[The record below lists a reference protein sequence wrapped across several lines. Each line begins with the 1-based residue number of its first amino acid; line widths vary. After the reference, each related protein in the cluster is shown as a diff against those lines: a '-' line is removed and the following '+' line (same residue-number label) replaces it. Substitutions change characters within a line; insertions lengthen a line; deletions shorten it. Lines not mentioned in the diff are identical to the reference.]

1 MSKTSKLEI
10 DTSTAQKNIDDLSSK
25 LSTISG
31 KAGELESAF
40 EQAGE
45 GMSVFADGMK
55 YVKGGMD
62 LLAKHPIIAAF
73 ILLIGLIIK
82 IVDAFKKNE
91 QALNKLKQAFA
102 PLQGI
107 MNVCSQI
114 FDKFIGL
121 LADGL
126 VKTLELV
133 TKGVE
138 KTLKWLSKLA
148 ENFGLDSLAAGIN
161 KVNNAISVNSE
172 LVSKDIELT
181 EKRRKYQVEEAKIE
195 GELIDLRKK
204 LNDAEGNINKQKQ
217 IAAKIDEKRQEQ
229 VKKEIELAQLEF
241 DILKKRASISE
252 ASTEEKDKLAEA
264 EANLIRAQNKLKEV
278 CADTTQVIEKQTDE
292 VKKLNSETEKA
303 EDPQKRLSALIKGIN
318 DDLATSTK
326 KLQIETNNRIAT
338 IKEENNAET
347 ERVSI
352 LAVQRKQLQDGLYQ
366 NEKIIEKLADLRTQA
381 VQQGLDVSEID
392 NKITD
397 LTLQNSQTRIQIL
410 ENERQ
415 VKEAIDAQL
424 SEDEETKLEKYDEL
438 TQRYIQLGEV
448 ATSAADAIIATGDGI
463 NEKWGEVIA
472 SMTNGIELVREKLEE
487 GEMSFE
493 SWGKIASLSCQ
504 TVGVIFSALAADQD
518 KKTKSGFEKQKKLQI
533 ASATMQ
539 MLAGLV
545 GAWTS
550 AMSLPFPACIIAGA
564 STSAMIGAMGAVQIS
579 KIKKQKFDGGG
590 GGGGASTSSA
600 SASASASTTALTNLQ
615 SPVQYSAE
623 VQGASVE
630 KQTKENKVYVVES
643 DITNVQNRVQT
654 VEAESTF

>member
-1 MSKTSKLEI
+1 MTKTSKLEI

-25 LSTISG
+25 LSIISG

-45 GMSVFADGMK
+45 GMSLFADGMK
-55 YVKGGMD
+55 NVKGGMD

-241 DILKKRASISE
+241 DILKKRASISA
-252 ASTEEKDKLAEA
+252 ASAEEKDKLAEA
-264 EANLIRAQNKLKEV
+264 EANLIRAQNKLREV
-278 CADTTQVIEKQTDE
+278 CADTTQVIENQTTE
-292 VKKLNSETEKA
+292 VKNLNSETEKA
-303 EDPQKRLSALIKGIN
+303 EDPQKRLAALIKGIN

-381 VQQGLDVSEID
+381 LQQGLDVSEID

-424 SEDEETKLEKYDEL
+424 FEDEETKIEKYDEL

-448 ATSAADAIIATGDGI
+448 ATAAADTIIATGEGI

-472 SMTNGIELVREKLEE
+472 SMTNGIELVRESLKD
-487 GEMSFE
+487 GETSFQN
-493 SWGKIASLSCQ
+493 WGRIASLSCQ

-550 AMSLPFPACIIAGA
+550 AMALPFPASVIAGA
-564 STSAMIGAMGAVQIS
+564 STSAMIGAMGAIQIS

-590 GGGGASTSSA
+590 DGGGASTS

-630 KQTKENKVYVVES
+630 QQTKENRVYVVES

>member
-1 MSKTSKLEI
+1 MTKTSKLEI

-25 LSTISG
+25 LSIISG

-45 GMSVFADGMK
+45 GMGVFADGMK
-55 YVKGGMD
+55 NVKGGMD

-114 FDKFIGL
+114 LDKFIGL

-195 GELIDLRKK
+195 GELIDLQKK
-204 LNDAEGNINKQKQ
+204 LNDAEGNIIKQKQ
-217 IAAKIDEKRQEQ
+217 IAAQIDAKRQEQ

-252 ASTEEKDKLAEA
+252 ASAEEKDQLAEA
-264 EANLIRAQNKLKEV
+264 EANLIRAQNKLREV
-278 CADTTQVIEKQTDE
+278 CADTTQVIENQTTE
-292 VKKLNSETEKA
+292 VKNLNSETEKA

-410 ENERQ
+410 ENERE

-424 SEDEETKLEKYDEL
+424 FEDEETKLEKYDEL

-448 ATSAADAIIATGDGI
+448 ATAAADTIIATGEGI

-472 SMTNGIELVREKLEE
+472 SMTNGIELVRETLKD
-487 GEMSFE
+487 GETSFQN
-493 SWGKIASLSCQ
+493 WGRIASLSCQ

-550 AMSLPFPACIIAGA
+550 AMSLPFPASVIAGA
-564 STSAMIGAMGAVQIS
+564 STSAMIGAMGAIQIS

-590 GGGGASTSSA
+590 DSGGASTS

-630 KQTKENKVYVVES
+630 QQTKENRVYVVES

>member
-1 MSKTSKLEI
+1 MTKTSKLEI
-10 DTSTAQKNIDDLSSK
+10 DTSTAQKNLDDLSSR
-25 LSTISG
+25 LSTMSG
-31 KAGELESAF
+31 KAGELEEAF

-45 GMSVFADGMK
+45 GMDVFAQGIK
-55 YVKGGMD
+55 TVKGGLD
-62 LLAKHPIIAAF
+62 LLSKHPIIAVF
-73 ILLIGLIIK
+73 ILLIALIIK

-133 TKGVE
+133 TKGIE

-148 ENFGLDSLAAGIN
+148 ENFGLDSLATGIK
-161 KVNNAISVNSE
+161 KVNDAISVNSE

-181 EKRRKYQVEEAKIE
+181 EKRRKYKVEEAKIE
-195 GELIDLRKK
+195 GELIDLQRK
-204 LNDAEGNINKQKQ
+204 LNEAEGNIIKQKQ

-229 VKKEIELAQLEF
+229 AKKEIELAQLEF
-241 DILKKRASISE
+241 DILKKRASISA
-252 ASTEEKDKLAEA
+252 ASAEEKDQLAEA
-264 EANLIRAQNKLKEV
+264 EANLIRAQNKLREV
-278 CADTTQVIEKQTDE
+278 TADTTKVIENQTTE
-292 VKKLNSETEKA
+292 VKNLNSETEKA
-303 EDPQKRLSALIKGIN
+303 EDPQKRLSELIKGIN
-318 DDLATSTK
+318 DELTTSTK
-326 KLQIETNNRIAT
+326 KLQIETNKRIAT

-366 NEKIIEKLADLRTQA
+366 NEKTIEKLADLRSQA

-392 NKITD
+392 NEITD

-410 ENERQ
+410 ENEQQ
-415 VKEAIDAQL
+415 VKDAIDAQL
-424 SEDEETKLEKYDEL
+424 FADEETKLEKYDEL

-448 ATSAADAIIATGDGI
+448 ATSAAEAIIASGEGI

-472 SMTNGIELVREKLEE
+472 SMTNGIELVRETLKD

-493 SWGKIASLSCQ
+493 DWGRIASLSCK
-504 TVGVIFSALAADQD
+504 TVGVVFSALADDQD
-518 KKTKSGFEKQKKLQI
+518 KKTKSGFQKQKKLQI

-550 AMSLPFPACIIAGA
+550 AMSLPYPASIIAGA

-579 KIKKQKFDGGG
+579 KIKKQKFDGGDD
-590 GGGGASTSSA
+590 GGGASTS

-630 KQTKENKVYVVES
+630 QQTKENRVYVVES

>member
-1 MSKTSKLEI
+1 MTKTSKLEI
-10 DTSTAQKNIDDLSSK
+10 DTSAAQKNIDDLSSK
-25 LSTISG
+25 LSIISG

-45 GMSVFADGMK
+45 GMGVFADGMK
-55 YVKGGMD
+55 NLKGGMD
-62 LLAKHPIIAAF
+62 LIAKHPIIAAF

-114 FDKFIGL
+114 IDKFIGL

-204 LNDAEGNINKQKQ
+204 LNDAEGNIIKQKQ
-217 IAAKIDEKRQEQ
+217 IAAQIDAKRQEQ

-252 ASTEEKDKLAEA
+252 ASAEEKDQLAAA
-264 EANLIRAQNKLKEV
+264 EANLIRAQNKLREV
-278 CADTTQVIEKQTDE
+278 CADTTQVIENQTTE
-292 VKKLNSETEKA
+292 VKNLNSETEKA
-303 EDPQKRLSALIKGIN
+303 EDPQKRLAALIKGIN

-424 SEDEETKLEKYDEL
+424 FEDEETKIEKYDEL

-448 ATSAADAIIATGDGI
+448 ATAAADTIIATGEGI

-472 SMTNGIELVREKLEE
+472 SMTNGIELVRETLKD
-487 GEMSFE
+487 GETSFQN
-493 SWGKIASLSCQ
+493 WGRIASLSCQ
-504 TVGVIFSALAADQD
+504 TVGVIFSALADDQD

-550 AMSLPFPACIIAGA
+550 AMSLPFPASVIAGA
-564 STSAMIGAMGAVQIS
+564 ATSAMIGAMGAVQIS

-590 GGGGASTSSA
+590 DGGSASTS

-630 KQTKENKVYVVES
+630 QQTKENRVYVVES

>member
-1 MSKTSKLEI
+1 MAKTSKLEI

-25 LSTISG
+25 LSIISG

-45 GMSVFADGMK
+45 GMGAFADGMK

-204 LNDAEGNINKQKQ
+204 LNDAEGDINKQKQ

-252 ASTEEKDKLAEA
+252 ASADEKDRLAEA
-264 EANLIRAQNKLKEV
+264 EANLIRAQNKLREV
-278 CADTTQVIEKQTDE
+278 CADTTQVIEKETTE
-292 VKKLNSETEKA
+292 VKNLNSETEKA
-303 EDPQKRLSALIKGIN
+303 EDPQKRLAALIKGIN

-326 KLQIETNNRIAT
+326 KRQIETNNLIAT

-366 NEKIIEKLADLRTQA
+366 NEKIIEKLSELRTQA

-424 SEDEETKLEKYDEL
+424 VEDEETSLEKYNEL

-448 ATSAADAIIATGDGI
+448 ATSAADAIIASGDGI

-472 SMTNGIELVREKLEE
+472 SMTSGIELVRETLEE
-487 GEMSFE
+487 GKMSFE

-504 TVGVIFSALAADQD
+504 SVGVVFSALAADQD

-550 AMSLPFPACIIAGA
+550 AMSLPYPACLIAGA
-564 STSAMIGAMGAVQIS
+564 STSAMIGAMGAVQIA
-579 KIKKQKFDGGG
+579 KIKKQKFD

-600 SASASASTTALTNLQ
+600 SASASASPSTTALTNLQ

-630 KQTKENKVYVVES
+630 QQTKENRVYVVES

>member
-1 MSKTSKLEI
+1 MTKTSKLEI
-10 DTSTAQKNIDDLSSK
+10 DTSAAQKNLDDLSSR

-45 GMSVFADGMK
+45 GMGVFADGMK
-55 YVKGGMD
+55 NLKGGLD

-73 ILLIGLIIK
+73 ILLIALIIK

-181 EKRRKYQVEEAKIE
+181 EKRRKYKVEEAKIE
-195 GELIDLRKK
+195 GELIDLQRK
-204 LNDAEGNINKQKQ
+204 LNEAEGNIIKQKQ
-217 IAAKIDEKRQEQ
+217 IAAQIDAKRQEQ
-229 VKKEIELAQLEF
+229 AKKEVELAQLEF
-241 DILKKRASISE
+241 DILKKRASLSA
-252 ASTEEKDKLAEA
+252 ASAEEKDQLAEA
-264 EANLIRAQNKLKEV
+264 EANLIRAQNKLREV
-278 CADTTQVIEKQTDE
+278 TADTTQVIEKQTSE
-292 VKKLNSETEKA
+292 INNLNSETEKA
-303 EDPQKRLSALIKGIN
+303 EDPQKRLTALIRGIN
-318 DDLATSTK
+318 DELTTSTK
-326 KLQIETNNRIAT
+326 KLQIETNKRIAT

-366 NEKIIEKLADLRTQA
+366 NEKTIEKLADLRSQA

-392 NKITD
+392 NEITD

-424 SEDEETKLEKYDEL
+424 FADEETKLEKYDEL

-448 ATSAADAIIATGDGI
+448 ATSAAEAIIASGEGI

-472 SMTNGIELVREKLEE
+472 SMTNGIELVRETLKD

-493 SWGKIASLSCQ
+493 DWGRIASLSCK
-504 TVGVIFSALAADQD
+504 TVGVVFSALADDQD
-518 KKTKSGFEKQKKLQI
+518 KKTKSGFQKQKKLQI

-550 AMSLPFPACIIAGA
+550 AMALPYPASIIAGA

-579 KIKKQKFDGGG
+579 KIKKQKFDGGDD
-590 GGGGASTSSA
+590 GGGASTS

-630 KQTKENKVYVVES
+630 QQTKENRVYVVES

>member
-1 MSKTSKLEI
+1 MTKTSKLEI
-10 DTSTAQKNIDDLSSK
+10 DTSTAQKNLDDLSSR
-25 LSTISG
+25 LSTMSG
-31 KAGELESAF
+31 KAGELEEAF

-45 GMSVFADGMK
+45 GMDVFAQGIK
-55 YVKGGMD
+55 TVKGGLD
-62 LLAKHPIIAAF
+62 LLSKHPIIAVF
-73 ILLIGLIIK
+73 ILIIALIIK

-91 QALNKLKQAFA
+91 QALNKLKQAMA

-107 MNVCSQI
+107 MNVFSQLL
-114 FDKFIGL
+114 DKLIGL

-126 VKTLELV
+126 VKAFELV
-133 TKGVE
+133 TKGAQ
-138 KTLKWLSKLA
+138 KTLQWLSKLA

-181 EKRRKYQVEEAKIE
+181 EKRRKYKVEEAKIE
-195 GELIDLRKK
+195 GELIDLQRK
-204 LNDAEGNINKQKQ
+204 LNEAEGNIIKQKQ

-229 VKKEIELAQLEF
+229 AKKEVELAQLEF
-241 DILKKRASISE
+241 DILKKRASLS
-252 ASTEEKDKLAEA
+252 ASSAEEKDQLAEA
-264 EANLIRAQNKLKEV
+264 EANLIRAQNKLREV
-278 CADTTQVIEKQTDE
+278 TADTTQVIEKQTTE
-292 VKKLNSETEKA
+292 VKNLNSETEKA
-303 EDPQKRLSALIKGIN
+303 EDPQKRLSELIKGIN
-318 DDLATSTK
+318 DELTTSTK
-326 KLQIETNNRIAT
+326 KLQIETNKRIAT

-352 LAVQRKQLQDGLYQ
+352 LAVQRKQLQDGLHQ
-366 NEKIIEKLADLRTQA
+366 NEKTIEKLADLRSQA

-392 NKITD
+392 NEITD

-424 SEDEETKLEKYDEL
+424 FADEETKLEQYDEL

-448 ATSAADAIIATGDGI
+448 ATSAAEAIIASGEGI
-463 NEKWGEVIA
+463 NENWGEVIA
-472 SMTNGIELVREKLEE
+472 SMTNGIELVRETLKD

-493 SWGKIASLSCQ
+493 DWGRIASLSCK
-504 TVGVIFSALAADQD
+504 TVGVVFSALAADQD
-518 KKTKSGFEKQKKLQI
+518 QKTKSGFEKQKKLQI

-550 AMSLPFPACIIAGA
+550 AMSLPYPASIIAGA
-564 STSAMIGAMGAVQIS
+564 TTSAMIGAMGAVQIS
-579 KIKKQKFDGGG
+579 KIKKQKFDSGDGGS
-590 GGGGASTSSA
+590 GASTS

-630 KQTKENKVYVVES
+630 QQTKENRVYVVES

>member
-1 MSKTSKLEI
+1 MTKTSKLEI
-10 DTSTAQKNIDDLSSK
+10 DTSAAQKNIDDLSSR
-25 LSTISG
+25 LSIISG
-31 KAGELESAF
+31 KAGELEGAF

-45 GMSVFADGMK
+45 GMGVFADGMK
-55 YVKGGMD
+55 KVKGGMD
-62 LLAKHPIIAAF
+62 LLAKHPLIAVFVVIIA
-73 ILLIGLIIK
+73 LIIK

-91 QALNKLKQAFA
+91 QAMNKLKQAMA

-107 MNVCSQI
+107 MNVFSQI
-114 FDKFIGL
+114 VDKLIGL

-126 VKTLELV
+126 VKAFELV
-133 TKGVE
+133 TIGIQ
-138 KTLKWLSKLA
+138 KTLQWLSKIA
-148 ENFGLDSLAAGIN
+148 KNFGLDSLADGIN
-161 KVNNAISVNSE
+161 KVNNAISVNNE

-181 EKRRKYQVEEAKIE
+181 EKRRKYKVEEAKIE
-195 GELIDLRKK
+195 GELIDLQRK
-204 LNDAEGNINKQKQ
+204 LNEAEGNIIKQKQ

-229 VKKEIELAQLEF
+229 ARKEVELAQLEF
-241 DILKKRASISE
+241 DILKKRASIS
-252 ASTEEKDKLAEA
+252 ATSAEEKDQLAEA
-264 EANLIRAQNKLKEV
+264 EANLIRAQNKLREV
-278 CADTTQVIEKQTDE
+278 TADTTQVIEEQTTE
-292 VKKLNSETEKA
+292 VKNLNSETEKA
-303 EDPQKRLSALIKGIN
+303 EDPQKRLSELIKGIN
-318 DDLATSTK
+318 DDLTTSTK
-326 KLQIETNNRIAT
+326 KLQIETNKRIAT

-366 NEKIIEKLADLRTQA
+366 NEKIIEKLADLRSQA

-397 LTLQNSQTRIQIL
+397 LTLQNSQTRIQII

-424 SEDEETKLEKYDEL
+424 FEDEETKLEKYDEL

-448 ATSAADAIIATGDGI
+448 ATSSAEAIIAAGEGI

-472 SMTNGIELVREKLEE
+472 SMTNGIELVRDTLKD

-493 SWGKIASLSCQ
+493 NWGRIASLSCK
-504 TVGVIFSALAADQD
+504 TVGVVFSALADDQD
-518 KKTKSGFEKQKKLQI
+518 KKTKKGFEKQKKLQI

-550 AMSLPFPACIIAGA
+550 AMALPFPASVIAGA
-564 STSAMIGAMGAVQIS
+564 ATSAMIGAMGAVQIS

-590 GGGGASTSSA
+590 DDGGGASTS

-630 KQTKENKVYVVES
+630 QQTKENRVYVVES

>member
-1 MSKTSKLEI
+1 MTKTSKLEI
-10 DTSTAQKNIDDLSSK
+10 DTSAAQKNIDELSSRF
-25 LSTISG
+25 SIISG
-31 KAGELESAF
+31 KAGELEEAF
-40 EQAGE
+40 GQAGS
-45 GMSVFADGMK
+45 GMEIFAQGTK
-55 YVKGGMD
+55 AVKVGLD
-62 LLAKHPIIAAF
+62 ILSKHPILAVFA
-73 ILLIGLIIK
+73 LIVVLVMKII
-82 IVDAFKKNE
+82 DAFKKNE
-91 QALNKLKQAFA
+91 QAMNKLKQAMA
-102 PLQGI
+102 PLQGL
-107 MNVCSQI
+107 MDI
-114 FDKFIGL
+114 FSKIIDKLIGL

-126 VKTLELV
+126 VKAFELV
-133 TKGVE
+133 TKGAQ
-138 KTLKWLSKLA
+138 KTLQWLSKLA
-148 ENFGLDSLAAGIN
+148 ENFGLDSLAAGIK
-161 KVNNAISVNSE
+161 KVNDAMTVNSE

-181 EKRRKYQVEEAKIE
+181 EKRRKYKVEEAKIE
-195 GELIDLRKK
+195 GELIDLQRK
-204 LNDAEGNINKQKQ
+204 LNEAEGNIIKQKQ

-229 VKKEIELAQLEF
+229 AKKEVELAQLEF
-241 DILKKRASISE
+241 DILKKRASLS
-252 ASTEEKDKLAEA
+252 AQSAEEKDQLAEA
-264 EANLIRAQNKLKEV
+264 EANLIRAQNKLREV
-278 CADTTQVIEKQTDE
+278 TADTTQVIEKQTTE
-292 VKKLNSETEKA
+292 VKNLNSETEKA
-303 EDPQKRLSALIKGIN
+303 EDPQKRLSNLIKGIN
-318 DDLATSTK
+318 DELTTSTK
-326 KLQIETNNRIAT
+326 KLQIETNKRIAT

-366 NEKIIEKLADLRTQA
+366 NEKTIEKLADLRTQA

-392 NKITD
+392 NEITD

-424 SEDEETKLEKYDEL
+424 VEGEQTKLEKYDEL

-448 ATSAADAIIATGDGI
+448 ATSAAEAIIASGEGI

-472 SMTNGIELVREKLEE
+472 SMTNGIELVRETLKD

-493 SWGKIASLSCQ
+493 DWGRIASLSCKS
-504 TVGVIFSALAADQD
+504 VGVVFSALAADQD
-518 KKTKSGFEKQKKLQI
+518 QKTKSGFEKQKKLQI

-550 AMSLPFPACIIAGA
+550 AMSLPYPASIIAGA

-579 KIKKQKFDGGG
+579 KIKKQKFDGGDNVS
-590 GGGGASTSSA
+590 GASTS

-630 KQTKENKVYVVES
+630 QQTKENRVYVVES

>member
-1 MSKTSKLEI
+1 MTKTSKLEI
-10 DTSTAQKNIDDLSSK
+10 DTSTAQKNLDDLSSR

-45 GMSVFADGMK
+45 GMSAFADGMK

-181 EKRRKYQVEEAKIE
+181 EKRRKYKVEEAKIE
-195 GELIDLRKK
+195 GELIDLQRK
-204 LNDAEGNINKQKQ
+204 LNEAEGNIIKQKQ

-229 VKKEIELAQLEF
+229 AKKEVELAQLEF
-241 DILKKRASISE
+241 DILKKRASISA
-252 ASTEEKDKLAEA
+252 ASAEEKDQLAEA
-264 EANLIRAQNKLKEV
+264 EANLIRAQNKLREV
-278 CADTTQVIEKQTDE
+278 TADTTQVIEKQTNE
-292 VKKLNSETEKA
+292 VKNLNSETEKA
-303 EDPQKRLSALIKGIN
+303 EDPQKRLSELIKGIN
-318 DDLATSTK
+318 DELTTSTK
-326 KLQIETNNRIAT
+326 KLQIETNKRIAT

-366 NEKIIEKLADLRTQA
+366 NEKTIEKLADLRSQA

-392 NKITD
+392 NEITD

-410 ENERQ
+410 ENEQ
-415 VKEAIDAQL
+415 QAKEAIDAQL
-424 SEDEETKLEKYDEL
+424 FVDEETKLEKYDEL

-448 ATSAADAIIATGDGI
+448 ATTAAEAIISAGEGI

-472 SMTNGIELVREKLEE
+472 SMTSGIELVRETLKD

-493 SWGKIASLSCQ
+493 DWGRIASLSCK
-504 TVGVIFSALAADQD
+504 TVGVVFSALADDQD
-518 KKTKSGFEKQKKLQI
+518 KKTKSGFQKQKKLQI

-550 AMSLPFPACIIAGA
+550 AMALPYPASIIAGA

-579 KIKKQKFDGGG
+579 KIKKQKFDGGDD
-590 GGGGASTSSA
+590 GGGASTS

-630 KQTKENKVYVVES
+630 QQTKENRVYVVES

>member
-1 MSKTSKLEI
+1 MTKTSKLEI
-10 DTSTAQKNIDDLSSK
+10 DTSTAQKNLDDLSSR

-181 EKRRKYQVEEAKIE
+181 EKRRKYKVEEAKIE
-195 GELIDLRKK
+195 GELIDLQRK
-204 LNDAEGNINKQKQ
+204 LNEAEGNIIKQKQ

-229 VKKEIELAQLEF
+229 AKKEVELAQLEF
-241 DILKKRASISE
+241 DILKKRASISA
-252 ASTEEKDKLAEA
+252 ASAEEKDQLAEA
-264 EANLIRAQNKLKEV
+264 EANLIRAQNKLREV
-278 CADTTQVIEKQTDE
+278 TADTTQVIEKQTTE
-292 VKKLNSETEKA
+292 VKNLNSETEKA

-366 NEKIIEKLADLRTQA
+366 NEKTIEKLADLRSQA

-392 NKITD
+392 NEITD

-410 ENERQ
+410 ENEQ
-415 VKEAIDAQL
+415 QAKEAIDAQL
-424 SEDEETKLEKYDEL
+424 FVDEETKLEKYDEL

-448 ATSAADAIIATGDGI
+448 ATTAAEAIISAGEGI

-472 SMTNGIELVREKLEE
+472 SMTSGIELVRETLKD

-493 SWGKIASLSCQ
+493 DWGRIASLSCK
-504 TVGVIFSALAADQD
+504 TVGVVFSALADDQD
-518 KKTKSGFEKQKKLQI
+518 KKTKSGFQKQKKLQI

-550 AMSLPFPACIIAGA
+550 AMALPYPASIIAGA

-579 KIKKQKFDGGG
+579 KIKKQKFDGGDD
-590 GGGGASTSSA
+590 GGGASTS

-630 KQTKENKVYVVES
+630 QQTKENRVYVVES

>member
-1 MSKTSKLEI
+1 MTKTSKLEI
-10 DTSTAQKNIDDLSSK
+10 DTSTAQKNLDDLSSR

-45 GMSVFADGMK
+45 GMDVFAQGIK
-55 YVKGGMD
+55 TVKGGMD
-62 LLAKHPIIAAF
+62 LLAKHPLIAVFVLIIA
-73 ILLIGLIIK
+73 LIIK

-91 QALNKLKQAFA
+91 QALNKLKQAMA
-102 PLQGI
+102 PIQGI
-107 MNVCSQI
+107 MNVFSQLL
-114 FDKFIGL
+114 DKLIGL

-126 VKTLELV
+126 VKAFELV
-133 TKGVE
+133 TKGAQ
-138 KTLKWLSKLA
+138 KTLQWLSKLA

-161 KVNNAISVNSE
+161 KVNDAISVNSE

-181 EKRRKYQVEEAKIE
+181 EKRRKYKVEEAKIE
-195 GELIDLRKK
+195 GELIDLQRK
-204 LNDAEGNINKQKQ
+204 LNEAEGNVIKQKQ

-229 VKKEIELAQLEF
+229 AKKEVELAQLEF
-241 DILKKRASISE
+241 DILKKRASLS
-252 ASTEEKDKLAEA
+252 ASSAEEKDQLAEA
-264 EANLIRAQNKLKEV
+264 EANLIRAQNKLREV
-278 CADTTQVIEKQTDE
+278 TADTTQVIEKQTTE
-292 VKKLNSETEKA
+292 VKNLNSETEKA
-303 EDPQKRLSALIKGIN
+303 EDPQKRLSELIKGIN
-318 DDLATSTK
+318 DELTTSTK
-326 KLQIETNNRIAT
+326 KLQIETNKRIAT

-366 NEKIIEKLADLRTQA
+366 NEKTIEKLADLRTQA

-392 NKITD
+392 NNITD

-424 SEDEETKLEKYDEL
+424 FEDEETKLEKYDEL

-448 ATSAADAIIATGDGI
+448 ATSAAEAIIASGEGI

-472 SMTNGIELVREKLEE
+472 SMTNGIELVRETLKD

-493 SWGKIASLSCQ
+493 DWGRIATLSCK
-504 TVGVIFSALAADQD
+504 TVGVVFSALAADQD
-518 KKTKSGFEKQKKLQI
+518 NKTKSGFEKQKKLQI

-550 AMSLPFPACIIAGA
+550 AMSLPYPASIIAGA
-564 STSAMIGAMGAVQIS
+564 ATSAMIGAMGAVQIS
-579 KIKKQKFDGGG
+579 KIKKQKFDGGDG
-590 GGGGASTSSA
+590 GSGASTS

-630 KQTKENKVYVVES
+630 QQTKENRVYVVES

>member
-1 MSKTSKLEI
+1 MTKTSKLEI
-10 DTSTAQKNIDDLSSK
+10 DTSAAQKNIDDLSSK
-25 LSTISG
+25 LSLISG

-45 GMSVFADGMK
+45 GMGVFADGMK
-55 YVKGGMD
+55 NLKGGMD

-91 QALNKLKQAFA
+91 QALNKLKQAIA

-114 FDKFIGL
+114 LDKFIGL

-217 IAAKIDEKRQEQ
+217 IAAQIDAKRQEQ

-241 DILKKRASISE
+241 DILKKRASMSE
-252 ASTEEKDKLAEA
+252 ASAEEKDKLAEA
-264 EANLIRAQNKLKEV
+264 EANLIRAQNKLREV
-278 CADTTQVIEKQTDE
+278 CADTTQVIENQTNE
-292 VKKLNSETEKA
+292 VKNLNSETEKA
-303 EDPQKRLSALIKGIN
+303 EDPQKRLAALIKGIN

-352 LAVQRKQLQDGLYQ
+352 LAVQRKQLQEGLYQ

-410 ENERQ
+410 ENERE

-424 SEDEETKLEKYDEL
+424 FEDEETKLEKYDEL

-448 ATSAADAIIATGDGI
+448 ATAAADTIIATGEGI

-472 SMTNGIELVREKLEE
+472 SMTNGIELVRESLKD
-487 GEMSFE
+487 GETSFQN
-493 SWGKIASLSCQ
+493 WGRIASLSCQ

-550 AMSLPFPACIIAGA
+550 AMSLPFPASIIAGA
-564 STSAMIGAMGAVQIS
+564 STSAMIGAMGAIQIS

-590 GGGGASTSSA
+590 DSGGASTS

-630 KQTKENKVYVVES
+630 QQTKENRVYVVES

>member
-1 MSKTSKLEI
+1 MAKTSKLEI

-25 LSTISG
+25 LSIISG

-45 GMSVFADGMK
+45 GMGAFADGMK

-181 EKRRKYQVEEAKIE
+181 EKRRKYQVEQAKIE

-252 ASTEEKDKLAEA
+252 SSAEEKDKLAEA
-264 EANLIRAQNKLKEV
+264 EANLIRAQNKLREV
-278 CADTTQVIEKQTDE
+278 CADTTQVIEKQTTE
-292 VKKLNSETEKA
+292 VKKLNSETEKV

-366 NEKIIEKLADLRTQA
+366 NEKTIEKLVQLRTQA

-424 SEDEETKLEKYDEL
+424 VEDEETNLEKYDEL

-448 ATSAADAIIATGDGI
+448 ATSAADAIIASGEGI

-472 SMTNGIELVREKLEE
+472 SMTSGIELVRETLKD

-493 SWGKIASLSCQ
+493 DWGRVASLSCQ
-504 TVGVIFSALAADQD
+504 SVGVIFSALAADQD

-550 AMSLPFPACIIAGA
+550 AMSLPYPASIIAGA

-579 KIKKQKFDGGG
+579 KIKKQKFGGG
-590 GGGGASTSSA
+590 GDGGGASNS

-615 SPVQYSAE
+615 SPVQYSAP

-630 KQTKENKVYVVES
+630 QQTKENKVYVVES

>member
-1 MSKTSKLEI
+1 MTKTSKLEI

-25 LSTISG
+25 LSLISG

-45 GMSVFADGMK
+45 GMGVFADGMK
-55 YVKGGMD
+55 NVKGGMD

-114 FDKFIGL
+114 LDKFIGL

-252 ASTEEKDKLAEA
+252 ASAEEKDKLAEA
-264 EANLIRAQNKLKEV
+264 EANLIRAQNKLREV
-278 CADTTQVIEKQTDE
+278 CADTTQVIENQTTE
-292 VKKLNSETEKA
+292 VKNLNSETEKA
-303 EDPQKRLSALIKGIN
+303 EDPQKRLAALIKGIN

-410 ENERQ
+410 ENERE

-424 SEDEETKLEKYDEL
+424 FEDEETKIEKYDEL

-448 ATSAADAIIATGDGI
+448 ATSAADTIIATGEGI

-472 SMTNGIELVREKLEE
+472 SMTNGIELVRETLKD
-487 GEMSFE
+487 GETSFQN
-493 SWGKIASLSCQ
+493 WGRIASLSCQ

-550 AMSLPFPACIIAGA
+550 AMSLPFPASVIAGA
-564 STSAMIGAMGAVQIS
+564 STSAMIGAMGAIQIS
-579 KIKKQKFDGGG
+579 KIKKQKFDGGDS
-590 GGGGASTSSA
+590 GGGASTS

-630 KQTKENKVYVVES
+630 QQTKENRVYVVES

>member
-1 MSKTSKLEI
+1 MTKTSKLEI
-10 DTSTAQKNIDDLSSK
+10 DTSTAQKNIDDLASRFSI
-25 LSTISG
+25 ISG
-31 KAGELESAF
+31 KAGELEEAF
-40 EQAGE
+40 EQAGS
-45 GMSVFADGMK
+45 GMDVFAQGLK
-55 YVKGGMD
+55 TVKGGLD
-62 LLAKHPIIAAF
+62 LISKHPIIAVF
-73 ILLIGLIIK
+73 VLIIALVIK

-91 QALNKLKQAFA
+91 QAMNKLKQAMG

-107 MNVCSQI
+107 MDI
-114 FDKFIGL
+114 FSKIIDKLIGL

-126 VKTLELV
+126 VKALEFV
-133 TKGVE
+133 TKGVQ
-138 KTLKWLSKLA
+138 KTLEWLSKLA
-148 ENFGLDSLAAGIN
+148 ENFGLDSLAAGIK
-161 KVNNAISVNSE
+161 KVNDAISLSSE

-181 EKRRKYQVEEAKIE
+181 EKRRKYKVEEAKIE

-204 LNDAEGNINKQKQ
+204 LKDAEGNIIKQKQ
-217 IAAKIDEKRQEQ
+217 IAAQIDAKRQEQ
-229 VKKEIELAQLEF
+229 VMKEVELAQLEF
-241 DILKKRASISE
+241 DILKKRASIS
-252 ASTEEKDKLAEA
+252 ATSAEEKDKLAEA
-264 EANLIRAQNKLKEV
+264 EANLIRAQNKLREV
-278 CADTTQVIEKQTDE
+278 CADTTEVIENQTTE
-292 VKKLNSETEKA
+292 VKNLNSETEKA
-303 EDPQKRLSALIKGIN
+303 EDPQKRLTALIRGIN
-318 DDLATSTK
+318 DELATSTK
-326 KLQIETNNRIAT
+326 KLQIETNKRIAT

-352 LAVQRKQLQDGLYQ
+352 LAVQRKQLQDGLSQ
-366 NEKIIEKLADLRTQA
+366 NEKVIEKLADLRSQA

-410 ENERQ
+410 DNERQ

-424 SEDEETKLEKYDEL
+424 VEDEETKLEKYNEL

-448 ATSAADAIIATGDGI
+448 ATTAADAIISAGDGI

-472 SMTNGIELVREKLEE
+472 SMTNGIELVRETLKE
-487 GEMSFE
+487 GEMSFQD
-493 SWGKIASLSCQ
+493 WGRIATLSCK
-504 TVGVIFSALAADQD
+504 TVGVVFSALAADQD
-518 KKTKSGFEKQKKLQI
+518 TKTKSGFEKQKKLQI

-550 AMSLPFPACIIAGA
+550 AMALPFPASIIAGA
-564 STSAMIGAMGAVQIS
+564 STSAMIGAMGAVQIA
-579 KIKKQKFDGGG
+579 KIKKQKFDGGDSS
-590 GGGGASTSSA
+590 GASTSSA

-630 KQTKENKVYVVES
+630 QQTKENRVYVVES

>member
-1 MSKTSKLEI
+1 MTKTSKLEI
-10 DTSTAQKNIDDLSSK
+10 DTSTAQKNLDDLSSR

-45 GMSVFADGMK
+45 GMDVFAQGIK
-55 YVKGGMD
+55 TVKGGMD
-62 LLAKHPIIAAF
+62 LLAKHPLIAVFVLIIA
-73 ILLIGLIIK
+73 LIIK

-91 QALNKLKQAFA
+91 QALNKLKQAMA
-102 PLQGI
+102 PIQGL
-107 MNVCSQI
+107 MDI
-114 FDKFIGL
+114 FSKIIDKLIGL

-126 VKTLELV
+126 VKAFELV
-133 TKGVE
+133 TKGVQ
-138 KTLKWLSKLA
+138 KTLEWLSKLSK
-148 ENFGLDSLAAGIN
+148 NFGLDNLADGIK
-161 KVNNAISVNSE
+161 KVNDAISVNSE
-172 LVSKDIELT
+172 LVSKDIELI
-181 EKRRKYQVEEAKIE
+181 EKRRKYKVEEAKIE
-195 GELIDLRKK
+195 GELIDLQKK
-204 LNDAEGNINKQKQ
+204 LNDAEGDVIKQKQ
-217 IAAKIDEKRQEQ
+217 IAAQIDAKRQEQ
-229 VKKEIELAQLEF
+229 AKKEVELAQLEF
-241 DILKKRASISE
+241 DILKKRASLS
-252 ASTEEKDKLAEA
+252 AQSAEEKDQLAEA
-264 EANLIRAQNKLKEV
+264 EANLIRAQNKLREV
-278 CADTTQVIEKQTDE
+278 TADTTKVIEKQTTE
-292 VKKLNSETEKA
+292 VKNLNSETEKA
-303 EDPQKRLSALIKGIN
+303 EDPQKRLAALIKGIN
-318 DDLATSTK
+318 DELATSTK
-326 KLQIETNNRIAT
+326 KLQIETNKRIAT

-352 LAVQRKQLQDGLYQ
+352 LGVQRKQLQDSLSQ
-366 NEKIIEKLADLRTQA
+366 NEKIIKKLADLRSQA

-397 LTLQNSQTRIQIL
+397 LTLQNSQIRIQIL
-410 ENERQ
+410 DNERQ

-424 SEDEETKLEKYDEL
+424 VEGEQTKLEKYDEL

-448 ATSAADAIIATGDGI
+448 ATSAAEAIIASGEGI

-472 SMTNGIELVREKLEE
+472 SMTSGIELVRETLKD
-487 GEMSFE
+487 GEMSFQD
-493 SWGKIASLSCQ
+493 WGRIAALSCQ

-550 AMSLPFPACIIAGA
+550 AMSLPYPASIIAGA

-590 GGGGASTSSA
+590 DGGGASTS

-630 KQTKENKVYVVES
+630 QQTKENRVYVVES

>member
-241 DILKKRASISE
+241 DILKKRASMSA
-252 ASTEEKDKLAEA
+252 ASAEEKDKLAEA
-264 EANLIRAQNKLKEV
+264 EANLIRAQNKLREV
-278 CADTTQVIEKQTDE
+278 CADTTQVIENQTTE
-292 VKKLNSETEKA
+292 VKKLNSETEKI
-303 EDPQKRLSALIKGIN
+303 EDPQKRLSELIKGIN

-366 NEKIIEKLADLRTQA
+366 NEKIIEKLSELRTQA

-424 SEDEETKLEKYDEL
+424 VEDEETNLEKYNEL

-472 SMTNGIELVREKLEE
+472 SMTSGIELVRERLEE

-504 TVGVIFSALAADQD
+504 SVGVVFSALAADQD

-550 AMSLPFPACIIAGA
+550 AMSLPYPACLIAGA
-564 STSAMIGAMGAVQIS
+564 STSAMIGAMGTIQIS

-590 GGGGASTSSA
+590 GASTSSA
-600 SASASASTTALTNLQ
+600 GASASASTTALTNLQ

-630 KQTKENKVYVVES
+630 QQTKENKVYVVES

>member
-73 ILLIGLIIK
+73 ILLIGLILK

-204 LNDAEGNINKQKQ
+204 LNDAEGDINKQKQ

-241 DILKKRASISE
+241 DILKKRASMSA
-252 ASTEEKDKLAEA
+252 ASADEKDKLAEA

-278 CADTTQVIEKQTDE
+278 CADTTQVIEKETTE
-292 VKKLNSETEKA
+292 VKKLNSETEKV
-303 EDPQKRLSALIKGIN
+303 EDPQKRLAVLIKGIN

-352 LAVQRKQLQDGLYQ
+352 LAVQRKQLQDSLYQ
-366 NEKIIEKLADLRTQA
+366 NEKTIEKLSELRTQA

-392 NKITD
+392 SKITD

-424 SEDEETKLEKYDEL
+424 LEDEETNSEKYDEL

-448 ATSAADAIIATGDGI
+448 ATSAADAIIASGDGI

-472 SMTNGIELVREKLEE
+472 SMTSGIELVRETLKD

-493 SWGKIASLSCQ
+493 DWGRIAALSCQ
-504 TVGVIFSALAADQD
+504 SVGVVFSALAADQD

-550 AMSLPFPACIIAGA
+550 AMSLPYPASIIAGA
-564 STSAMIGAMGAVQIS
+564 STSAMIGAMGAVQIA
-579 KIKKQKFDGGG
+579 KIKKQKFDGGD
-590 GGGGASTSSA
+590 GGGASTS

-630 KQTKENKVYVVES
+630 QQTKENRVYVVES
-643 DITNVQNRVQT
+643 DITNVQNRVKT

>member
-1 MSKTSKLEI
+1 MTKTSKLEI

-25 LSTISG
+25 LSIISG

-45 GMSVFADGMK
+45 GMGVFADGMK
-55 YVKGGMD
+55 NLKGGMD

-91 QALNKLKQAFA
+91 QALNKLKQAIA

-114 FDKFIGL
+114 LDKFIGL

-241 DILKKRASISE
+241 DILKKRASMSE
-252 ASTEEKDKLAEA
+252 ASAEEKDKLAEA
-264 EANLIRAQNKLKEV
+264 EANLIRAQNKLREV
-278 CADTTQVIEKQTDE
+278 CADTTQVIENQTTE
-292 VKKLNSETEKA
+292 VKNLNSETEKA

-366 NEKIIEKLADLRTQA
+366 NEKIIEKLAELRTQA
-381 VQQGLDVSEID
+381 LQQGLDVSEID

-424 SEDEETKLEKYDEL
+424 FEDEETKIEKYDEL

-448 ATSAADAIIATGDGI
+448 ATAAADTIIATGEGI

-472 SMTNGIELVREKLEE
+472 SMTNGIELVRETLKD

-493 SWGKIASLSCQ
+493 NWGRIASLSCQ
-504 TVGVIFSALAADQD
+504 TVGVVFSALAADQD

-550 AMSLPFPACIIAGA
+550 AMSLPFPASIIAGA
-564 STSAMIGAMGAVQIS
+564 ATSAMIGAMGAVQIS

-590 GGGGASTSSA
+590 DGGASTS

-630 KQTKENKVYVVES
+630 QQTKENRVYVVES

>member
-1 MSKTSKLEI
+1 MTKTSKLEI
-10 DTSTAQKNIDDLSSK
+10 DTSAAQKNIDDLSSK
-25 LSTISG
+25 LSIISG

-45 GMSVFADGMK
+45 GMGVFADGMK
-55 YVKGGMD
+55 NLKGGMD
-62 LLAKHPIIAAF
+62 LIAKHPIIAAF

-114 FDKFIGL
+114 LDKFIGL

-204 LNDAEGNINKQKQ
+204 LNDAEGNIIKQKQ
-217 IAAKIDEKRQEQ
+217 IAAQIDAKRQEQ

-252 ASTEEKDKLAEA
+252 ASAEEKDQLAAA
-264 EANLIRAQNKLKEV
+264 EANLIRAQNKLREV
-278 CADTTQVIEKQTDE
+278 CADTTQVIENQTTE
-292 VKKLNSETEKA
+292 VKNLNSETEKA
-303 EDPQKRLSALIKGIN
+303 EDPQKRLAALIKGIN

-424 SEDEETKLEKYDEL
+424 FEDEETKIEKYDEL

-448 ATSAADAIIATGDGI
+448 ATAAADTIIATGEGI

-472 SMTNGIELVREKLEE
+472 SMTNGIELVRETLKD
-487 GEMSFE
+487 GETSFQN
-493 SWGKIASLSCQ
+493 WGRIASLSCQ
-504 TVGVIFSALAADQD
+504 TVGVIFSALADDQD

-550 AMSLPFPACIIAGA
+550 AMSLPFPASVIAGA
-564 STSAMIGAMGAVQIS
+564 ATSAMIGAMGAVQIS

-590 GGGGASTSSA
+590 DGGSASTS

-630 KQTKENKVYVVES
+630 QQTKENRVYVVES

>member
-1 MSKTSKLEI
+1 MTKTSKLEI
-10 DTSTAQKNIDDLSSK
+10 DTSAAQKNIDELSSK

-40 EQAGE
+40 EQAGQ
-45 GMSVFADGMK
+45 GMDVFAQGIK
-55 YVKGGMD
+55 TVKGGLD
-62 LLAKHPIIAAF
+62 LLSKHPIIAVFVVIIA
-73 ILLIGLIIK
+73 LIIK

-91 QALNKLKQAFA
+91 QAMNKLKQAMA

-107 MNVCSQI
+107 MNVFSQLL
-114 FDKFIGL
+114 DKLIGL

-126 VKTLELV
+126 VKAFELV
-133 TKGVE
+133 TKGAQ
-138 KTLKWLSKLA
+138 KTLQWLSKLA

-181 EKRRKYQVEEAKIE
+181 EKRRKYKVEEAKIE
-195 GELIDLRKK
+195 GELIDLQRK
-204 LNDAEGNINKQKQ
+204 LNEAEGNIIKQKQ

-229 VKKEIELAQLEF
+229 VKKEVELAQLEF
-241 DILKKRASISE
+241 DILKKRASLS
-252 ASTEEKDKLAEA
+252 AQSAEEKDQLAEA
-264 EANLIRAQNKLKEV
+264 EAKLIRAQNKLREV
-278 CADTTQVIEKQTDE
+278 TADTTQVIEKQTTE
-292 VKKLNSETEKA
+292 VKNLNSETEKA
-303 EDPQKRLSALIKGIN
+303 EDPQKRLAALIKGIN
-318 DDLATSTK
+318 DELTTSTK
-326 KLQIETNNRIAT
+326 KLQIETNKRIAT
-338 IKEENNAET
+338 IKKENNAET

-352 LAVQRKQLQDGLYQ
+352 LAVQRKQLQDGLSQ
-366 NEKIIEKLADLRTQA
+366 NEKIIERLADLRSQA

-397 LTLQNSQTRIQIL
+397 LTLQNSQFRIQIL
-410 ENERQ
+410 DNERQ
-415 VKEAIDAQL
+415 VKETIDAQL
-424 SEDEETKLEKYDEL
+424 VEDEETKLEKYDEL

-448 ATSAADAIIATGDGI
+448 VTSAADAIIAAGEGI

-472 SMTNGIELVREKLEE
+472 SMTNGIELVRETLKD

-493 SWGKIASLSCQ
+493 DWGRIASLSCK
-504 TVGVIFSALAADQD
+504 TVGVVFSALAADQD

-550 AMSLPFPACIIAGA
+550 AMSLPYPASIIAGA

-579 KIKKQKFDGGG
+579 KIKKQKFDGSGSDGG
-590 GGGGASTSSA
+590 TGASTSSA
-600 SASASASTTALTNLQ
+600 TASTTALTNLQ

-630 KQTKENKVYVVES
+630 QQTKENRVYVVES

>member
-1 MSKTSKLEI
+1 MTKTSKLEI
-10 DTSTAQKNIDDLSSK
+10 DTSAAQKNIDDLSSK
-25 LSTISG
+25 LSIISG

-45 GMSVFADGMK
+45 GMGVFADGMK
-55 YVKGGMD
+55 NIKGGMD
-62 LLAKHPIIAAF
+62 LIAKHPIIAAF

-114 FDKFIGL
+114 IDKFIGL

-204 LNDAEGNINKQKQ
+204 LNDAEGNIIKQKQ
-217 IAAKIDEKRQEQ
+217 IAAQIDAKRQEQ

-252 ASTEEKDKLAEA
+252 ASAEEKDQLAAA
-264 EANLIRAQNKLKEV
+264 EANLIRAQNKLREV
-278 CADTTQVIEKQTDE
+278 CADTTQVIENQTTE
-292 VKKLNSETEKA
+292 VKNLNSETEKA
-303 EDPQKRLSALIKGIN
+303 EDPQKRLAALIKGIN

-424 SEDEETKLEKYDEL
+424 FEDEETKIEKYDEL

-448 ATSAADAIIATGDGI
+448 ATAAADTIIATGEGI

-472 SMTNGIELVREKLEE
+472 SMTNGIELVRETLKD
-487 GEMSFE
+487 GETSFQN
-493 SWGKIASLSCQ
+493 WGRIASLSCQ
-504 TVGVIFSALAADQD
+504 TVGVIFSALADDQD

-550 AMSLPFPACIIAGA
+550 AMSLPFPASVIAGA
-564 STSAMIGAMGAVQIS
+564 ATSAMIGAMGAVQIS

-590 GGGGASTSSA
+590 DGGSASTS

-630 KQTKENKVYVVES
+630 QQTKENRVYVVES

>member
-1 MSKTSKLEI
+1 MAKTSKLEI

-252 ASTEEKDKLAEA
+252 ASADEKDRLAEA
-264 EANLIRAQNKLKEV
+264 EANLIRAQNKLREV
-278 CADTTQVIEKQTDE
+278 CADTTQVIEKQTTE
-292 VKKLNSETEKA
+292 VKNLNSETEKA
-303 EDPQKRLSALIKGIN
+303 EDPQKRLAALIKGIN

-326 KLQIETNNRIAT
+326 KRQIETNNLIAT

-366 NEKIIEKLADLRTQA
+366 NEKIIEKLSELRTQA

-424 SEDEETKLEKYDEL
+424 VEDEETSLEKYNEL

-448 ATSAADAIIATGDGI
+448 ATSAADAIIASGDGI

-472 SMTNGIELVREKLEE
+472 SMTSGIELVRETLEE

-504 TVGVIFSALAADQD
+504 SVGVVFSALAADQD

-550 AMSLPFPACIIAGA
+550 AMSLPYPACLIAGA
-564 STSAMIGAMGAVQIS
+564 STSAMIGAMGAVQIA
-579 KIKKQKFDGGG
+579 KIKKQKFDD
-590 GGGGASTSSA
+590 GGGASTSSA
-600 SASASASTTALTNLQ
+600 SASASASPSTTALTNLQ

-630 KQTKENKVYVVES
+630 QQTKENRVYVVES

>member
-1 MSKTSKLEI
+1 MTKTSKLEI

-25 LSTISG
+25 LSIISG

-45 GMSVFADGMK
+45 GMGVFADGMK
-55 YVKGGMD
+55 NLKGGMD

-91 QALNKLKQAFA
+91 QALNKLKQAIA

-114 FDKFIGL
+114 LDKFIGL

-204 LNDAEGNINKQKQ
+204 LNDAEGDINKQKQ

-252 ASTEEKDKLAEA
+252 ASAEEKDKLAEA
-264 EANLIRAQNKLKEV
+264 EAKLIRAQNKLREV
-278 CADTTQVIEKQTDE
+278 CADTTQVIENQTTE
-292 VKKLNSETEKA
+292 VKNLNSETEKA

-318 DDLATSTK
+318 DELVTSTK

-424 SEDEETKLEKYDEL
+424 FEDEETKIEKYDEL

-448 ATSAADAIIATGDGI
+448 ATTAADTIIATGEGI

-472 SMTNGIELVREKLEE
+472 SMTNGIELVRETLKD

-493 SWGKIASLSCQ
+493 NWGRIASLSCQ
-504 TVGVIFSALAADQD
+504 TVGVVFSALAADQD

-545 GAWTS
+545 GAWNS
-550 AMSLPFPACIIAGA
+550 AMSLPFPASVIAGA
-564 STSAMIGAMGAVQIS
+564 ATSAMIGAMGAIQIS

-590 GGGGASTSSA
+590 DGGASNS

-615 SPVQYSAE
+615 SPVQYSAA

-630 KQTKENKVYVVES
+630 QQTKENRVYVVES

>member
-1 MSKTSKLEI
+1 MTKTSKLEI
-10 DTSTAQKNIDDLSSK
+10 DTSTAQKNIDELSSK

-40 EQAGE
+40 EQAGQ
-45 GMSVFADGMK
+45 GMDVFAQGIK
-55 YVKGGMD
+55 TVKGGLD
-62 LLAKHPIIAAF
+62 LLSKHPIIAVFVVIIA
-73 ILLIGLIIK
+73 LIIK

-91 QALNKLKQAFA
+91 QAMNKLKQAMA

-107 MNVCSQI
+107 MNVFSQLL
-114 FDKFIGL
+114 DKLIGL

-126 VKTLELV
+126 VKAFELV
-133 TKGVE
+133 TKGAQ
-138 KTLKWLSKLA
+138 KTLQWLSKLA

-181 EKRRKYQVEEAKIE
+181 EKRRKYKVEEAKIE
-195 GELIDLRKK
+195 GELIDLQRK
-204 LNDAEGNINKQKQ
+204 LNEAEGNIIKQKQ

-229 VKKEIELAQLEF
+229 VKKEVELAQLEF
-241 DILKKRASISE
+241 DILKKRASLS
-252 ASTEEKDKLAEA
+252 AQSAEEKDQLAEA
-264 EANLIRAQNKLKEV
+264 EANLIRAQNKLREV
-278 CADTTQVIEKQTDE
+278 TADTTQVIEKQTTE
-292 VKKLNSETEKA
+292 VKNLNSETEKA
-303 EDPQKRLSALIKGIN
+303 EDPQKRLAALIKGIN
-318 DDLATSTK
+318 DELATSTK
-326 KLQIETNNRIAT
+326 KLQIETNKRIAT

-352 LAVQRKQLQDGLYQ
+352 LAVQRKQLQDGLSQ
-366 NEKIIEKLADLRTQA
+366 NEKIIERLADLRSQA

-397 LTLQNSQTRIQIL
+397 LTLQNSQIRIQIL
-410 ENERQ
+410 DNERQ
-415 VKEAIDAQL
+415 VKETIDAQL
-424 SEDEETKLEKYDEL
+424 VEDEETKLEKYDEL

-448 ATSAADAIIATGDGI
+448 ATSAADAIIASGEGI

-472 SMTNGIELVREKLEE
+472 SMTNGIELVRETLKD

-493 SWGKIASLSCQ
+493 DWGRIASLSCK
-504 TVGVIFSALAADQD
+504 TVGVVFSALAADQD

-550 AMSLPFPACIIAGA
+550 AMSLPYPASIIAGA

-579 KIKKQKFDGGG
+579 KIKKQKFDGSGSD
-590 GGGGASTSSA
+590 GGASTS

-630 KQTKENKVYVVES
+630 QQTKENRVYVVES

>member
-1 MSKTSKLEI
+1 MTKTSKLEI

-25 LSTISG
+25 LSIISG
-31 KAGELESAF
+31 KAGELEGAF

-55 YVKGGMD
+55 NLKGGMD

-73 ILLIGLIIK
+73 ILLIGLILK

-114 FDKFIGL
+114 FDKFISL

-204 LNDAEGNINKQKQ
+204 LNDAEGNIIKQKQ
-217 IAAKIDEKRQEQ
+217 IAAQIDAKRQEQ

-241 DILKKRASISE
+241 DILKKRASMSE
-252 ASTEEKDKLAEA
+252 ASAEEKDKLAEA
-264 EANLIRAQNKLKEV
+264 EANLIRAQNKLREV
-278 CADTTQVIEKQTDE
+278 CADTTQVIENQTTE
-292 VKKLNSETEKA
+292 VKNLNSETEKA
-303 EDPQKRLSALIKGIN
+303 EDPQKRLAALIKGIN
-318 DDLATSTK
+318 DELATSTK

-424 SEDEETKLEKYDEL
+424 FEDEETKIEKYDEL

-448 ATSAADAIIATGDGI
+448 ATAAADTIIATGEGI

-472 SMTNGIELVREKLEE
+472 SMTNGIELVRESLKD
-487 GEMSFE
+487 GETSFQN
-493 SWGKIASLSCQ
+493 WGRIASLSCQ

-550 AMSLPFPACIIAGA
+550 AMALPFPASIIAGA
-564 STSAMIGAMGAVQIS
+564 STSAMIGAMGAIQIS

-590 GGGGASTSSA
+590 DSGGSSTS

-630 KQTKENKVYVVES
+630 QQTKENRVYVVES

>member
-1 MSKTSKLEI
+1 MTKTSKLEI
-10 DTSTAQKNIDDLSSK
+10 DTSTAQKNLDDLSSR

-45 GMSVFADGMK
+45 GMDVFAQGIK
-55 YVKGGMD
+55 TVKGGMD
-62 LLAKHPIIAAF
+62 LLAKHPLIAVFVLIIA
-73 ILLIGLIIK
+73 LIIK

-91 QALNKLKQAFA
+91 QALNKLKQAMA
-102 PLQGI
+102 PIQGL
-107 MNVCSQI
+107 MDI
-114 FDKFIGL
+114 FSKIIDKLIGL

-126 VKTLELV
+126 VKAFELV
-133 TKGVE
+133 TKGVQ
-138 KTLKWLSKLA
+138 KTLEWLSKLSK
-148 ENFGLDSLAAGIN
+148 NFGLDSLADGIK
-161 KVNNAISVNSE
+161 KVNDAISVNSE

-181 EKRRKYQVEEAKIE
+181 EKRRKYKVEEAKIE
-195 GELIDLRKK
+195 GELIDLQKK
-204 LNDAEGNINKQKQ
+204 LNDAEGNVIKQKQ
-217 IAAKIDEKRQEQ
+217 IAAQIDAKRQEQ
-229 VKKEIELAQLEF
+229 AKKEVELAQLEF
-241 DILKKRASISE
+241 DILKKRASLS
-252 ASTEEKDKLAEA
+252 AQSAEEKDQLAEA
-264 EANLIRAQNKLKEV
+264 EANLIRAQNKLREV
-278 CADTTQVIEKQTDE
+278 TADTTKVIEKQTTE
-292 VKKLNSETEKA
+292 VKNLNSETEKA
-303 EDPQKRLSALIKGIN
+303 EDPQKRLAALIKGIN
-318 DDLATSTK
+318 DELATSTK
-326 KLQIETNNRIAT
+326 KLQIETNKRIAT

-352 LAVQRKQLQDGLYQ
+352 LGVQRKQLQDSLSQ
-366 NEKIIEKLADLRTQA
+366 NEKIIKKLADLRSQA

-397 LTLQNSQTRIQIL
+397 LTLQNSQIRIQIL
-410 ENERQ
+410 DNERQ

-424 SEDEETKLEKYDEL
+424 VEGEQTKLEKYDEL

-448 ATSAADAIIATGDGI
+448 ATSAAEAIIASGEGI

-472 SMTNGIELVREKLEE
+472 SMTSGIELVRETLKD
-487 GEMSFE
+487 GEMSFQD
-493 SWGKIASLSCQ
+493 WGRIAALSCQ
-504 TVGVIFSALAADQD
+504 TVGVVFSALAADQD

-550 AMSLPFPACIIAGA
+550 AMSLPYPASIIAGA

-590 GGGGASTSSA
+590 DGSSGTSTS
-600 SASASASTTALTNLQ
+600 SASASTTALTNLQ

-630 KQTKENKVYVVES
+630 QQTKENRVYVVES

-654 VEAESTF
+654 VESESTF

>member
-1 MSKTSKLEI
+1 MNKTSKLEI
-10 DTSTAQKNIDDLSSK
+10 DTSAAQKNLDDLSSR

-45 GMSVFADGMK
+45 GMGVFADGMK
-55 YVKGGMD
+55 NLKGGLD

-172 LVSKDIELT
+172 LVNKDIELT
-181 EKRRKYQVEEAKIE
+181 EKRRKYKVEEAKIE
-195 GELIDLRKK
+195 GELIDLQRK
-204 LNDAEGNINKQKQ
+204 LNEAEGNIIKQKQ
-217 IAAKIDEKRQEQ
+217 IAAQIDAKRQEQ
-229 VKKEIELAQLEF
+229 AKKEVELAQLEF
-241 DILKKRASISE
+241 DILKKRASLSA
-252 ASTEEKDKLAEA
+252 ASAEEKDQLAEA
-264 EANLIRAQNKLKEV
+264 EANLIRAQNKLREV
-278 CADTTQVIEKQTDE
+278 TADTTQVIEKQTSE
-292 VKKLNSETEKA
+292 INNLNSETEKA
-303 EDPQKRLSALIKGIN
+303 EDPQKRLTALIRGIN
-318 DDLATSTK
+318 DELTTSTK
-326 KLQIETNNRIAT
+326 KLQIETNKRIAT

-366 NEKIIEKLADLRTQA
+366 NEKTIEKLADLRSQA

-424 SEDEETKLEKYDEL
+424 FADEETKLEKYDEL

-448 ATSAADAIIATGDGI
+448 ATSAAEAIIASGEGI

-472 SMTNGIELVREKLEE
+472 SMTNGIELVRETLKD

-493 SWGKIASLSCQ
+493 DWGRIASLSCK
-504 TVGVIFSALAADQD
+504 TVGVVFSALADDQD
-518 KKTKSGFEKQKKLQI
+518 KKTKSGFQKQKKLQI

-550 AMSLPFPACIIAGA
+550 AMSLPYPASIIAGA

-579 KIKKQKFDGGG
+579 KIKKQKFDGGDD
-590 GGGGASTSSA
+590 GGGASTS

-630 KQTKENKVYVVES
+630 QQTKENRVYVVES

>member
-1 MSKTSKLEI
+1 MTKTSKLEI

-25 LSTISG
+25 LSIISG

-45 GMSVFADGMK
+45 GMGVFADGMK
-55 YVKGGMD
+55 NLKGGMD

-252 ASTEEKDKLAEA
+252 ASAEEKDKLAEA
-264 EANLIRAQNKLKEV
+264 EANLIRAQNKLREV
-278 CADTTQVIEKQTDE
+278 CADTTQVVENQTTE
-292 VKKLNSETEKA
+292 VKNLNSETEKA

-318 DDLATSTK
+318 DELATSTK

-424 SEDEETKLEKYDEL
+424 FEDEETKLEKYDEL

-448 ATSAADAIIATGDGI
+448 ATSAADAIIATGEGI

-472 SMTNGIELVREKLEE
+472 SMTNGIELVRDTLKE

-493 SWGKIASLSCQ
+493 NWGRIASLSCQ

-550 AMSLPFPACIIAGA
+550 AMSLPFPASVIAGA
-564 STSAMIGAMGAVQIS
+564 STSAMIGAMGAIQIS

-590 GGGGASTSSA
+590 DGGASNS

-630 KQTKENKVYVVES
+630 QQTKENRVYVVES

>member
-1 MSKTSKLEI
+1 MTKTSKLEI
-10 DTSTAQKNIDDLSSK
+10 DTSTAQKNLDDLSSR
-25 LSTISG
+25 LSTMSG
-31 KAGELESAF
+31 KAGELEEAF

-45 GMSVFADGMK
+45 GMDVFAQGIK
-55 YVKGGMD
+55 TVKGGLD
-62 LLAKHPIIAAF
+62 LLSKHPIIAVF
-73 ILLIGLIIK
+73 ILIIALIIK

-91 QALNKLKQAFA
+91 QALNKLKQAMA

-107 MNVCSQI
+107 MNVFSQLL
-114 FDKFIGL
+114 DKLIGL

-126 VKTLELV
+126 VKAFELV
-133 TKGVE
+133 TKGAQ
-138 KTLKWLSKLA
+138 KTLQWLSKLA

-181 EKRRKYQVEEAKIE
+181 EKRRKYKVEEAKIE
-195 GELIDLRKK
+195 GELIDLQRK
-204 LNDAEGNINKQKQ
+204 LNEAEGNIIKQKQ

-229 VKKEIELAQLEF
+229 VKKEVELAQLEF
-241 DILKKRASISE
+241 DILKKRASLS
-252 ASTEEKDKLAEA
+252 ASSAEEKDQLAEA
-264 EANLIRAQNKLKEV
+264 EANLIRAQNKLREV
-278 CADTTQVIEKQTDE
+278 TADTTQVIEKQTTE
-292 VKKLNSETEKA
+292 VKNLNSETEKA
-303 EDPQKRLSALIKGIN
+303 EDPQKRLSELIKGIN
-318 DDLATSTK
+318 DELTTSTK
-326 KLQIETNNRIAT
+326 KLQIETNKRIAT

-352 LAVQRKQLQDGLYQ
+352 LAVQRKQLQDGLHQ
-366 NEKIIEKLADLRTQA
+366 NEKTIEKLADLRSQA

-392 NKITD
+392 NEITD

-424 SEDEETKLEKYDEL
+424 FADEETKLEQYDEL

-448 ATSAADAIIATGDGI
+448 ATSAAEAIIASGEGI
-463 NEKWGEVIA
+463 NENWGEVIA
-472 SMTNGIELVREKLEE
+472 SMTNGIELVRETLKD

-493 SWGKIASLSCQ
+493 DWGRIASLSCK
-504 TVGVIFSALAADQD
+504 TVGVVFSALAADQD
-518 KKTKSGFEKQKKLQI
+518 QKTKSGFEKQKKLQI

-550 AMSLPFPACIIAGA
+550 AMSLPYPASIIAGA
-564 STSAMIGAMGAVQIS
+564 TTSAMIGAMGAVQIS
-579 KIKKQKFDGGG
+579 KIKKQKFDSGDGGS
-590 GGGGASTSSA
+590 GASTS

-630 KQTKENKVYVVES
+630 QQTKENRVYVVES

>member
-1 MSKTSKLEI
+1 MTKTSKLEI

-25 LSTISG
+25 LSIISG

-45 GMSVFADGMK
+45 GMGVFADGMK
-55 YVKGGMD
+55 NLKGGMD

-252 ASTEEKDKLAEA
+252 ASAEEKDKLAEA
-264 EANLIRAQNKLKEV
+264 EANLIRAQNKLREV
-278 CADTTQVIEKQTDE
+278 CADTTQVIENQTTE
-292 VKKLNSETEKA
+292 VKNLNSETEKA

-318 DDLATSTK
+318 DELATSTK

-424 SEDEETKLEKYDEL
+424 FEDEETKLEKYDEL

-448 ATSAADAIIATGDGI
+448 ATSAADAIIATGEGI

-472 SMTNGIELVREKLEE
+472 SMTNGIELVRDTLKE

-493 SWGKIASLSCQ
+493 NWGRIASLSCQ

-550 AMSLPFPACIIAGA
+550 AMSLPFPASVIAGA
-564 STSAMIGAMGAVQIS
+564 STSAMIGAMGAIQIS

-590 GGGGASTSSA
+590 DGGASNS

-630 KQTKENKVYVVES
+630 QQTKENRVYVVES

>member
-1 MSKTSKLEI
+1 MTKTSKLEI
-10 DTSTAQKNIDDLSSK
+10 DTSAAQKNLDDLSSR

-45 GMSVFADGMK
+45 GMGVFADGMK
-55 YVKGGMD
+55 NLKGGLD

-73 ILLIGLIIK
+73 ILLIALIIK

-181 EKRRKYQVEEAKIE
+181 EKRRKYKVEEAKIE
-195 GELIDLRKK
+195 GELIDLQRK
-204 LNDAEGNINKQKQ
+204 LNEAEGNIIKQKQ
-217 IAAKIDEKRQEQ
+217 IAAQIDAKRQEQ
-229 VKKEIELAQLEF
+229 AKKEVELAQLEF
-241 DILKKRASISE
+241 DILKKRASLSA
-252 ASTEEKDKLAEA
+252 ASAEEKDQLAEA
-264 EANLIRAQNKLKEV
+264 EANLIRAQNKLREV
-278 CADTTQVIEKQTDE
+278 TADTTQVIEKQTSE
-292 VKKLNSETEKA
+292 IKNLNSETEKA
-303 EDPQKRLSALIKGIN
+303 EDPQKRLTALIRGIN
-318 DDLATSTK
+318 DELTTSTK
-326 KLQIETNNRIAT
+326 KLQIETNKRIAT

-366 NEKIIEKLADLRTQA
+366 NEKTIEKLADLRSQA

-392 NKITD
+392 NEITD

-424 SEDEETKLEKYDEL
+424 FADEETKLEKYDEL

-448 ATSAADAIIATGDGI
+448 ATSAAEAIIASGEGI

-472 SMTNGIELVREKLEE
+472 SMTNGIELVRETLKD

-493 SWGKIASLSCQ
+493 DWGRIASLSCK
-504 TVGVIFSALAADQD
+504 TVGVVFSALADDQD
-518 KKTKSGFEKQKKLQI
+518 KKTKSGFQKQKKLQI

-550 AMSLPFPACIIAGA
+550 AMALPYPASIIAGA

-579 KIKKQKFDGGG
+579 KIKKQKFDGGDD
-590 GGGGASTSSA
+590 GGGASTS

-630 KQTKENKVYVVES
+630 QQTKENRVYVVES

>member
-1 MSKTSKLEI
+1 MTKTSKLEI

-25 LSTISG
+25 LSIISG

-45 GMSVFADGMK
+45 GMGVFADGMK
-55 YVKGGMD
+55 NLKGGMD

-91 QALNKLKQAFA
+91 QALNKLKQAIA

-107 MNVCSQI
+107 MNVCSKI
-114 FDKFIGL
+114 LDKFIGL

-204 LNDAEGNINKQKQ
+204 LNDAEGNIIKQKQ
-217 IAAKIDEKRQEQ
+217 IAAQIDAKRQEQ

-241 DILKKRASISE
+241 DILKKRASMSE
-252 ASTEEKDKLAEA
+252 ASAEEKDKLAEA
-264 EANLIRAQNKLKEV
+264 EANLIRAQNKLREV
-278 CADTTQVIEKQTDE
+278 CADTTQVIENQTTE
-292 VKKLNSETEKA
+292 VKNLNSETEKA
-303 EDPQKRLSALIKGIN
+303 EDPQKRLAALIKGIN

-410 ENERQ
+410 ENERE

-424 SEDEETKLEKYDEL
+424 FEDEETKLEKYDEL

-448 ATSAADAIIATGDGI
+448 ATTAADAIIATGEGI

-472 SMTNGIELVREKLEE
+472 SMTNGIELVRETLKD
-487 GEMSFE
+487 GETSFE
-493 SWGKIASLSCQ
+493 NWGRIASLSCQ

-550 AMSLPFPACIIAGA
+550 AMSLPFPASIIAGA
-564 STSAMIGAMGAVQIS
+564 STSAMIGAMGAIQIS

-590 GGGGASTSSA
+590 DSSGASTS

-630 KQTKENKVYVVES
+630 QQTKENRVYVVES

>member
-1 MSKTSKLEI
+1 MAKTSKLEI

-252 ASTEEKDKLAEA
+252 ASADEKDRLAEA
-264 EANLIRAQNKLKEV
+264 EANLIRAQNKLREV
-278 CADTTQVIEKQTDE
+278 CADTTQVIEKQTTE
-292 VKKLNSETEKA
+292 VKNLNSETEKA
-303 EDPQKRLSALIKGIN
+303 EDPQKRLAALIKGIN

-326 KLQIETNNRIAT
+326 KRQIETNNLIAT

-366 NEKIIEKLADLRTQA
+366 NEKIIEKLSELRTQA

-424 SEDEETKLEKYDEL
+424 VEDEETSLEKYNEL

-448 ATSAADAIIATGDGI
+448 ATSAADAIIASGDGI

-472 SMTNGIELVREKLEE
+472 SMTSGIELVRERLEE

-504 TVGVIFSALAADQD
+504 SVGVVFSALAADQD

-550 AMSLPFPACIIAGA
+550 AMSLPYPACLIAGA
-564 STSAMIGAMGAVQIS
+564 STSAMIGAMGAVQIA
-579 KIKKQKFDGGG
+579 KIKKQKFD

-600 SASASASTTALTNLQ
+600 SASASASPSTTALTNLQ

-630 KQTKENKVYVVES
+630 QQTKENRVYVVES

>member
-1 MSKTSKLEI
+1 MTKTSKLEI

-25 LSTISG
+25 LSIISG

-45 GMSVFADGMK
+45 GMGVFADGMK
-55 YVKGGMD
+55 NVKGGMD

-91 QALNKLKQAFA
+91 QALNKLKQAIA

-114 FDKFIGL
+114 LDKFIGL

-241 DILKKRASISE
+241 DILKKRASISS
-252 ASTEEKDKLAEA
+252 ASAEEKDKLAEA
-264 EANLIRAQNKLKEV
+264 EANLIRAQNKLREV
-278 CADTTQVIEKQTDE
+278 CADTTQVIENQTTE
-292 VKKLNSETEKA
+292 VKNLNSETEKA

-318 DDLATSTK
+318 DELATSTK

-424 SEDEETKLEKYDEL
+424 FEDEETKIEKYDEL

-448 ATSAADAIIATGDGI
+448 ATTAADTIIATGEGI

-472 SMTNGIELVREKLEE
+472 SMTNGIELVRETLKE

-493 SWGKIASLSCQ
+493 NWGRIASLSCQ

-550 AMSLPFPACIIAGA
+550 AMSLPFPASVIAGA
-564 STSAMIGAMGAVQIS
+564 STSAMIGAMGAIQIS

-590 GGGGASTSSA
+590 DGGASNSSA

-615 SPVQYSAE
+615 SPVQYSAA

-630 KQTKENKVYVVES
+630 QQTKENRVYVVES

>member
-1 MSKTSKLEI
+1 MTKTSKLEI

-25 LSTISG
+25 LSIISG

-45 GMSVFADGMK
+45 GMSLFADGMK
-55 YVKGGMD
+55 NVKGGMD

-204 LNDAEGNINKQKQ
+204 LNDAEGNIIKQKQ
-217 IAAKIDEKRQEQ
+217 IAAQIDAKRQEQ

-241 DILKKRASISE
+241 DILKKRASISA
-252 ASTEEKDKLAEA
+252 ASAEEKDKLAEA
-264 EANLIRAQNKLKEV
+264 EANLIRAQNKLREV
-278 CADTTQVIEKQTDE
+278 CADTTQVIENQTTE
-292 VKKLNSETEKA
+292 VKNLNSETEKA
-303 EDPQKRLSALIKGIN
+303 EDPQKRLAALIKGIN

-381 VQQGLDVSEID
+381 LQQGLDVSEID

-424 SEDEETKLEKYDEL
+424 FEDEETKIEKYDEL

-448 ATSAADAIIATGDGI
+448 ATAAADTIIATGEGI

-472 SMTNGIELVREKLEE
+472 SMTNGIELVRESLKD
-487 GEMSFE
+487 GETSFQN
-493 SWGKIASLSCQ
+493 WGRIASLSCQ

-550 AMSLPFPACIIAGA
+550 AMALPFPASVIAGA
-564 STSAMIGAMGAVQIS
+564 STSAMIGAMGAIQIS

-590 GGGGASTSSA
+590 DSGGASTS

-630 KQTKENKVYVVES
+630 QQTKENRVYVVES